1 MNVLD
6 NIELPDV
13 VVPKQNI
20 NSKSSAAD
28 ESPVFLLVASRDLE
42 DEEMTLLQLYGKVL
56 TYDNCHINIPLTD
69 LIQQNNANY
78 VIFDVRNKQHR
89 MAISKASINHDS
101 NCHIIAVVN
110 SWEKFDDFVDDIN
123 AENCLSSFPPKQAFK
138 RDFDTLLL
146 EKKIRKPSCVK
157 NALRIILKAL
167 GGWSKDS

>member
-6 NIELPDV
+6 NIALPDV
-13 VVPKQNI
+13 IVPKQN
-20 NSKSSAAD
+20 NDAVAAAD
-28 ESPVFLLVASRDLE
+28 DSPVFLLVASRDLAE
-42 DEEMTLLQLYGKVL
+42 DEMSLLQLYGKVL
-56 TYDNCHINIPLTD
+56 TYDNCHINIPLSD

-89 MAISKASINHDS
+89 MAISKASINHES
-101 NCHIIAVVN
+101 NYHIIAVVN

-123 AENCLSSFPPKQAFK
+123 SENCLSSFPPKQAFK

-146 EKKIRKPSCVK
+146 EKKIRKPSCLK
-157 NALRIILKAL
+157 NGLRIVLKAL